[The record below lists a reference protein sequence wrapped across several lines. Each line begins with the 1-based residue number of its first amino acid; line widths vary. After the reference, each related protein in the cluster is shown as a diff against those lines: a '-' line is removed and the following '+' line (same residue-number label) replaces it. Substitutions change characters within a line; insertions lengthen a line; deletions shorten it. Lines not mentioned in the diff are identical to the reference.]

1 MGIII
6 QNGRIFA
13 TGEEYHKYS
22 TEEQIVG
29 EWIDGSTLYERTYSY
44 SISSET
50 SQEIATLDSN
60 IVVKEIKGIIHNNGN
75 DMTIPWIDASFFYNI
90 YYSASTHKL
99 TAIKKNTGDWTGQ
112 TVEVTIRY
120 TKSST

>member
-1 MGIII
+1 MALFIDGKALD
-6 QNGRIFA
+6 GKD
-13 TGEEYHKYS
+13 GMHHYS
-22 TEEQIVG
+22 TDEQVVG
-29 EWIDGSTLYERTYSY
+29 TWIDGSTLYERTYSY

-60 IVVKEIKGIIHNNGN
+60 IIVKEVKGIIHNNGN

-90 YYSASTHKL
+90 YNTSAHKL
-99 TAIKKNTGDWTGQ
+99 TAIKKNTGDWTSQ

-120 TKSST
+120 TKTS

>member
-1 MGIII
+1 MGMII
-6 QNGRIFA
+6 QNGKVFA

-22 TEEQIVG
+22 TEEKIVG
-29 EWIDGSTLYERTYSY
+29 EWINGSTLYEKTYSY

-90 YYSASTHKL
+90 YSTSAHKL
-99 TAIKKNTGDWTGQ
+99 TAIKRNTGDWTGQ
-112 TVEVTIRY
+112 AVEVTIRY
-120 TKSST
+120 TKSS

>member
-1 MGIII
+1 MEMII
-6 QNGRIFA
+6 QNGKIFA

-22 TEEQIVG
+22 TEERIVG
-29 EWIDGSTLYERTYSY
+29 EWVDGSTLYERTYSY

-90 YYSASTHKL
+90 YSTSAHKL
-99 TAIKKNTGDWTGQ
+99 TAIKKNAGDWTGQ
-112 TVEVTIRY
+112 AVEITICY
-120 TKSST
+120 TKST